1 MLPNEPI
8 AQRLDEVAR
17 LLNEQGA
24 NLYRVAAWRRA
35 AMNLRRLPVPIRQI
49 YEQQGT
55 DGLRKLPG
63 VGDRIGLA
71 LRDLIVTGKLP
82 MLDRLRGEMDPVEIL
97 TSVPGIGRVQAARL
111 HGELGID
118 SLEDL
123 EAAAH
128 DGRLVNIAG
137 LGEKRIAG
145 IIDSLASRL
154 GRVRQPDAPSAEEVP
169 VEELLELDREY
180 RKAAEAGKLRRIAPR
195 RFNPGG
201 EPWLPILHTQR
212 GDRHYT
218 VLFSNTARAH
228 ELGKTR
234 DWVVV
239 YWDGKPGERQSTIV
253 TAHQGPLRDKRVV
266 RGREAECAS
275 YYADSWVTSSDA
287 GLLRRKARAGQILA
301 P

>member
-35 AMNLRRLPVPIRQI
+35 AMNLRRLPVPIKQI
-49 YEQQGT
+49 YQQEGT

-63 VGDRIGLA
+63 IGDRIGLA

-82 MLDRLRGEMDPVEIL
+82 MLDRLRGEMDPIEIL
-97 TSVPGIGRVQAARL
+97 ASVPGIGRVQAARL
-111 HGELGID
+111 HHDLGID

-128 DGRLVNIAG
+128 DGRLVSIAG

-154 GRVRQPDAPSAEEVP
+154 GRVRQPDSVSADEVP
-169 VEELLELDREY
+169 VDELLDVDREY
-180 RKAAEAGKLRRIAPR
+180 REAAETGTLRRIAPR
-195 RFNPGG
+195 RFNPRG
-201 EPWLPILHTQR
+201 ESWLPILHTQR

-218 VLFSNTARAH
+218 ALFSNTARAH
-228 ELGKTR
+228 ELGRTR

-239 YWDGKPGERQSTIV
+239 YWDGTPGERQSTIV
-253 TAHQGPLRDKRVV
+253 TAHQGPLRDRRVV
-266 RGREAECAS
+266 RGREAECVR
-275 YYADSWVTSSDA
+275 YYGCDTAQGGGPLVSRPLHA
-287 GLLRRKARAGQILA
+287 A
-301 P
+301 